1 MQQALYGSGG
11 FYQRGECPAAH
22 FRTSV
27 HTSARYAAAVLALL
41 RHTDAALGHPPRL
54 DLVDIGAGQG
64 ELLGQVLTLAGQLPA
79 GPAGPGRTDHRPCG
93 RGSSAATRRG

>member
-1 MQQALYGSGG
+1 MQEALYGPGG
-11 FYQRGECPAAH
+11 FYVRGERPAAH

-41 RHTDAALGHPPRL
+41 REVDAALGQPARL

-64 ELLGQVLTLAGQLPA
+64 ELLSQVLAAAGRRRW
-79 GPAGPGRTDHRPCG
+79 PGGLVPHDPPRSRSP
-93 RGSSAATRRG
+93 RAARA